1 MWKEYKKC
9 EEDSE
14 KKGRWGEGENWMG
27 KRHLQ
32 KMYHQFLLLG
42 GPRMKRFEE
51 SLRDW
56 LVRRLSLV
64 LKWKKMRQC
73 VFDLL
78 A

>member
-1 MWKEYKKC
+1 MWKECKKC

-27 KRHLQ
+27 KKHLQ
-32 KMYHQFLLLG
+32 KTCHPLPLHG
-42 GPRMKRFEE
+42 GLRMKMFEE

-64 LKWKKMRQC
+64 IKWKMKRY